1 MKTMVNKV
9 DLNCDMGEGFGVYR
23 FGFDEEAMPY
33 VTSANLACGF
43 HASDPMT
50 MLRAIRLAKKHGV
63 AVGAHPSFPDRVGFG
78 RRLLG
83 ASPDEIRADVIYQ
96 IGALAALCRSQGVGL
111 THVKAHGALY
121 NLATRDVEVAT
132 AIAEA
137 VKSTDRNLTMICLA
151 GSRMT
156 EAARKAGLRC
166 REEVF
171 ADRGYTRQGTL
182 VPRNLPGAIVHDV
195 GAVVSRVLLMVREGK
210 VPSVDGEEVPVSAET
225 ICVHADTP
233 GAVEMIR
240 AIRQTLEREGLV

>member
-1 MKTMVNKV
+1 MDNKV

-23 FGFDEEAMPY
+23 FGFDEEVMPY

-96 IGALAALCRSQGVGL
+96 IGALAALCRSEGVGL

-121 NLATRDVEVAT
+121 NLAARDVDVAT

-137 VKSTDRNLTMICLA
+137 VKSTDWNLTMICLT

-156 EAARKAGLRC
+156 EAARKTGLRC

-210 VPSVDGEEVPVSAET
+210 VLSVDGEEVPVSAET

-233 GAVEMIR
+233 GAVDMIR

>member
-1 MKTMVNKV
+1 MVNKV

-195 GAVVSRVLLMVREGK
+195 GAVVSRVLLMVREGR
-210 VPSVDGEEVPVSAET
+210 VLSVDGEEVPVSAET